1 MQTTISSKTH
11 VCCLN
16 SPTEQEEDDSFFSSC
31 SPHGKNQCY
40 TPANAMHSLRLF
52 HSTVLVVM
60 MQILKEKKTLENQ
73 YSFFSSH
80 SPPSELS
87 TSEDMECVKES
98 SFGEEDVELV

>member
-1 MQTTISSKTH
+1 MQTTISRKTH

-31 SPHGKNQCY
+31 SPRGKNQCY

-60 MQILKEKKTLENQ
+60 MQILKEKKTLEND
-73 YSFFSSH
+73 
-80 SPPSELS
+80 

-98 SFGEEDVELV
+98 SFGEEDIEQCGLETPSFH